1 MDELETLKRRVEELE
16 TLVKEL
22 LRGDERV
29 VHLSGTPVGNLVL
42 GQGCQVTMNNCPN
55 GMVFFGDQDA
65 MEDAEARL
73 DDLSARAEEVSD
85 MLDDLEARLD
95 DIKCQA
101 EDADE

>member
-1 MDELETLKRRVEELE
+1 MDELELLKKRVDDLE
-16 TLVKEL
+16 RLVREL
-22 LRGDERV
+22 LGGDERT
-29 VHLSGTPVGNLVL
+29 VHLSGVPVGNLVL

-65 MEDAEARL
+65 VEDAESRL
-73 DDLSARAEEVSD
+73 DDLSAQAEEVAG

-95 DIKCQA
+95 DIKRHA